1 MNTKTILIC
10 DDEPTLREL
19 VRVSLDGD
27 FDFVEASDGVVAV
40 ELAREVTPDA
50 VVLDL
55 MLPRL
60 SGLEV
65 LAQLQADD
73 TLRSIPVL
81 VMTAWND
88 TREAA
93 LAAGADSFITKP
105 FDPDELKVM
114 MEEMLSRQ

>member
-27 FDFVEASDGVVAV
+27 FDFVEANDGIIAI
-40 ELAREVTPDA
+40 ELAREVRPDA
-50 VVLDL
+50 IVLDL

-65 LAQLQADD
+65 LSQLHADD
-73 TLRSIPVL
+73 MLRSIPVL

-105 FDPDELKVM
+105 FDPDDLQVM
-114 MEEMLSRQ
+114 MEELLSKQ